1 MIRKRRVYRFKG
13 KEVVKRIVFPGM
25 DTIILW
31 ITCLIILGGA
41 GLLPAQTTNDL
52 EWTYFGPEQG
62 MGMAF
67 HDILQDH
74 RGFIWFGTSN
84 GLYRYDGYQIRSFK
98 KYTNRPA
105 GLLSDYIWDLEEDAD
120 GNIWL
125 ATYDGGIG
133 RWDRVSGKFTHYRH
147 RPGMTTGLSS
157 NNILDILIDGAGD
170 IWAVVKT
177 PKGVPALDKL
187 VVATG
192 EVKHY
197 RYDVDDA
204 YSLSCDTIS
213 INAFPVMQFN
223 PLYLDA
229 NGGVWVATL
238 HGLNRYDRETDSF
251 RRFLHEKGN
260 PRSLPFDRVLS
271 VDAFEKEG
279 QTLWVR
285 TASTDLQNVALAR
298 LDLTT
303 NVVER
308 IDLTAQEGDAPNPFG
323 LHLSEDE
330 TECWISGADL
340 RQFKMSGPPLEQQR
354 IEWGSTEG
362 RVSHL
367 HGLVTHSSGS
377 MLLPVLGVNPLQVVR
392 GADNAIRYHH
402 LFYYKSENGQ
412 ITSIEQH
419 PTEPNQPL
427 REIYSVMEDRS
438 GTWWLGSMGFYKLAV
453 PSRRSNNKPRFE
465 NYKWVP
471 NDPEGLSSTDIRAVF
486 EASPSVF
493 WLATNDGGLN
503 RLDRSTGAI
512 QHWRHDPL
520 AAGSLGSDQL
530 YALWYNPLTGEL
542 WIGHETGID
551 ILDLKQADPG
561 PSSTLTFRHFLHPS
575 GLLNDRINELQPDGK
590 GNLWIGTSTHGLLLL
605 DLETEQIRDSILF
618 DENSTDPAHSA
629 FINKVYIDSTGQ
641 TWVAP
646 GMGGLCRLR
655 EAANGFRH
663 DCFLDGLF
671 IVDFLEAS
679 DGLLWCAAMNY
690 GIIKFNPEDAS
701 YEIVNMENRLSR
713 NSVMGIE
720 EDKLG
725 RIWFTS
731 IGLTRFD
738 PKENT
743 YKIYGRESGV
753 LELDPE
759 RCFFKSRSGE
769 LFYSAPNSALQIFTP
784 EEVLDNPV
792 APQVVLTDF
801 KLFNESVAVGKEG
814 PLRENIE
821 VASTIYLTYDQHSFS
836 FEFVGLEY
844 SDPLK
849 NQYRFQLEGVDRDW
863 VYAGTNREARY
874 NSVSPGK
881 YTFRVAAANSDGVWS
896 TEPVSV
902 KIIIAYPWWRRWWA
916 YPLFAGLLLTPIL
929 LIYRYQVKRKMTLAE
944 THRLREIDALKTR
957 LYTNITHEFRTP
969 LTVILG
975 MAGQV
980 VRQPDRW
987 FREGMD
993 MIVRNAHNLLDLVNQ
1008 MLDLRKIEAGE
1019 MKLNRQ
1025 LADVI
1030 PYLTYLTESFHSFA
1044 EAKGLDLRF
1053 STSVE
1058 ECLMDH
1064 DPDSLQKI
1072 LTNLLSNAIKYNR
1085 PGGQIIVTVAHKN
1098 ENGAEW
1104 LEIEVNDTGIG
1115 ITPEQQEKV
1124 FHRFHQADDQVT
1136 IKRETT
1142 WMNIRPEGGTGIG
1155 LALTQELVRLLGGTI
1170 SLRSQLGEGSAF
1182 CVQLPISRSA
1192 ARREAFRREKVN
1204 GVSSYRSMAAK
1215 EERLENRILS
1225 KEGDDER
1232 PLALV
1237 IEDNKDVVRYLY
1249 SCLEQDYRL
1258 MAAYDG
1264 QSGIDLAREH
1274 VPDIIISDVMMPEK
1288 DGFEVTA
1295 TLKKDERTSHIPII
1309 LLTARA
1315 TQEDRL
1321 DGLSRGADAYLAKPF
1336 NRDELMI
1343 RMEKMI
1349 ELRDQLRKR
1358 YAGVTPGPVSENPN
1372 LKLEDDFVQK
1382 VRRVTMEH
1390 LDDLDFSVQALSD
1403 AIFLSP
1409 TQVHR
1414 KLKALTGHPP
1424 GHFIRTVRLQR
1435 ALHLL
1440 KATEKSIT
1448 EISQEV
1454 GFRDLAY
1461 FSRVFTAEFGKPPSE
1476 MRE

>member
-13 KEVVKRIVFPGM
+13 KEVATWMVFPRK
-25 DTIILW
+25 DTVILW
-31 ITCLIILGGA
+31 ITCLIMLGGV
-41 GLLPAQTTNDL
+41 GLLPAQTANEP

-74 RGFIWFGTSN
+74 KGFIWFGASN

-105 GLLSDYIWDLEEDAD
+105 GLLSDYIWDLEEDAA

-125 ATYDGGIG
+125 STYDGGIS
-133 RWDRVSGKFTHYRH
+133 RWDRASGKFTHYQH
-147 RPGMTTGLSS
+147 RPGTSAGLSS
-157 NNILDILIDGAGD
+157 NNVLEILIDGAGD
-170 IWAVVKT
+170 VWAVVKT
-177 PKGVPALDKL
+177 PRGVPVLDKL

-197 RYDVDDA
+197 RYAADDA
-204 YSLSCDTIS
+204 STLSCDTVS
-213 INAFPVMQFN
+213 ITAFPVMQFN
-223 PLYLDA
+223 PLYLDPD
-229 NGGVWVATL
+229 GSVWVATL
-238 HGLNRYDRETDSF
+238 HGLNRYDRQTDSF

-260 PRSLPFDRVLS
+260 PSSLPFDRVLS
-271 VDAFEKEG
+271 VDAFDKEE

-285 TASTDLQNVALAR
+285 TASKDLQNVALAR
-298 LDLTT
+298 LDLANNT
-303 NVVER
+303 VKR
-308 IDLTAQEGDAPNPFG
+308 IDLAVQNGAPPNPFG
-323 LHLSEDE
+323 FHLSEDE
-330 TECWISGADL
+330 RAFWTSGTDL
-340 RQFKMSGPPLEQQR
+340 RRFKMGDAATEQQR
-354 IEWGSTEG
+354 IKWEIPGGETP
-362 RVSHL
+362 HA
-367 HGLVTHSSGS
+367 HGLAMHSGGH

-402 LFYYKSENGQ
+402 LIYYNSENGQ
-412 ITSIEQH
+412 ITSIDQN

-427 REIYSVMEDRS
+427 REMYSIMEDRS
-438 GTWWLGSMGFYKLAV
+438 GAWWLGSMGFYKVSV
-453 PSRRSNNKPRFE
+453 PSQGGNNKPRFE
-465 NYKWVP
+465 NYKWAP
-471 NDPEGLSSTDIRAVF
+471 NGPEGLSSTDIRAVF

-493 WLATNDGGLN
+493 WLATNGGGLN

-520 AAGSLGSDQL
+520 VAGSLGSDQL
-530 YALWYNPLTGEL
+530 YALWHNPLTGEL
-542 WIGHETGID
+542 WIGHEKGID
-551 ILDLKQADPG
+551 ILDLKQANPERF
-561 PSSTLTFRHFLHPS
+561 PNLPFRHFSHAS

-590 GNLWIGTSTHGLLLL
+590 GNLWIGTSTHGLLLM
-605 DLETEQIRDSILF
+605 DLETEQILDSILF
-618 DENSTDPAHSA
+618 DETSADPAHSA
-629 FINKVYIDSTGQ
+629 FINKVYIDSDGQ

-646 GMGGLCRLR
+646 GMGGICRLR
-655 EAANGFRH
+655 EAGDGFRH

-671 IVDFLEAS
+671 IVDFFEAS

-690 GIIKFNPEDAS
+690 GIIKFNPENAS

-720 EDKLG
+720 EDRLG

-731 IGLTRFD
+731 IGLTRYD
-738 PKENT
+738 PEDDT
-743 YKIYGRESGV
+743 YRSYGQESGV
-753 LELDPE
+753 LGLDPE

-801 KLFNESVAVGKEG
+801 KLSDESVEVGEEG
-814 PLRENIE
+814 PLRESIE
-821 VASTIYLTYDQHSFS
+821 VASTIYLTHDQYPFS
-836 FEFVGLEY
+836 LEFVGLEY

-849 NQYRFQLEGVDRDW
+849 NQYRYQLEGVDRDW
-863 VYAGTNREARY
+863 VYAGMNREARY
-874 NSVSPGK
+874 SSVPPGK
-881 YTFRVAAANSDGVWS
+881 YTFRVTAANSDGVWS
-896 TEPVSV
+896 DEPASV
-902 KIIIAYPWWRRWWA
+902 QIIIAPPWWRRWWA
-916 YPLFAGLLLTPIL
+916 YPLFAILLLAPVF
-929 LIYRYQVKRKMTLAE
+929 LIYRYQVKRKMALAE
-944 THRLREIDALKTR
+944 TRRLREIDALKTR

-993 MIVRNAHNLLDLVNQ
+993 MIVRNANNLLDLVNQ

-1019 MKLNRQ
+1019 MKLNKQ
-1025 LADVI
+1025 LGDVI
-1030 PYLTYLTESFHSFA
+1030 PYLTYLTESFHSYA
-1044 EAKGLDLRF
+1044 EAKDIDLQF

-1085 PGGQIIVTVAHKN
+1085 PGGQVIVTVAHKN
-1098 ENGAEW
+1098 EDGAER

-1142 WMNIRPEGGTGIG
+1142 WMNIRPEGGTGVG
-1155 LALTQELVRLLGGTI
+1155 LALTQELVRLLEGTI
-1170 SLRSQLGEGSAF
+1170 SLQSREGEGSTF
-1182 CVQLPISRSA
+1182 RVQLPITRSA
-1192 ARREAFRREKVN
+1192 PRREAFRREKVN
-1204 GVSSYRSMAAK
+1204 GVSSYLPAIGK
-1215 EERLENRILS
+1215 EGVENGILS

-1232 PLALV
+1232 PLALA

-1258 MAAYDG
+1258 LAAYDG
-1264 QSGIDLAREH
+1264 QAGIELAREH

-1288 DGFEVTA
+1288 NGFEVTA
-1295 TLKKDERTSHIPII
+1295 TLKKDESTSHIPII

-1315 TQEDRL
+1315 THEDRL
-1321 DGLSRGADAYLAKPF
+1321 MGLERGADAYLAKPF
-1336 NRDELMI
+1336 DQDELMI
-1343 RMEKMI
+1343 RMQKMI

-1358 YAGVTPGPVSENPN
+1358 YAGVTPGPVSEDPN
-1372 LKLEDDFVQK
+1372 LKMEDEFVKK
-1382 VRRVTMEH
+1382 VRLMIMEH

-1440 KATEKSIT
+1440 KATDKSIT